1 MSGGAPRR
9 PETAGG
15 AKKKTAAVAV
25 ADILP
30 QGGRESMTAMR
41 GVHRGEPALNAAGA
55 ARRPT
60 RGRDRA
66 FPGCTPATTL
76 P

>member
-15 AKKKTAAVAV
+15 AKKKAATVAV
-25 ADILP
+25 ADVFP

-41 GVHRGEPALNAAGA
+41 RVYRGEPALNAAGA
-55 ARRPT
+55 GQRPT
-60 RGRDRA
+60 RGRDLA